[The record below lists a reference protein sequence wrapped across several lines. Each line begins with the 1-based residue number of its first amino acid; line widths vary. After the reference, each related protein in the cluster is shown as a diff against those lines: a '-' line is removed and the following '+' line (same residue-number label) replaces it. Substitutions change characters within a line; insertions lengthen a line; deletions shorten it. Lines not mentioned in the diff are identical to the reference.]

1 MIKEVRRCDTK
12 RIRFDILQW
21 LVNAD
26 TVAHIAGYAAVGLT
40 DRSQN
45 GSSALNAASF
55 NPIFHVLYKDIAL
68 AEAELEIATDG

>member
-1 MIKEVRRCDTK
+1 M
-12 RIRFDILQW
+12 QW